1 MSRSVSSKFAV
12 LSLALLWLGL
22 VAPTQLAAQE
32 VTAAQR
38 RELRRIEGLID
49 DATRAAE
56 AGQLERAAERVT
68 TALAG
73 LEPLSTAPTDAL
85 LAAARPMY
93 EKLKAVH
100 SRLALEEI
108 DVPTI
113 TPLDLLFS
121 GDAGAPMEG
130 GVVFETTIAPM
141 LMSKCGRCHV
151 TAARG
156 GFQMANFEELMQGTE
171 GGRVVLP
178 GNGVGSRLVQV
189 IEEGDMPRGGARV
202 TDEELE
208 SLKTWINEGARVAAA
223 ARQAP
228 IEDLATAAGGEAPA
242 ARPELRFAQGNGTV
256 SFSLDIAPIIIEN
269 CSGCHL
275 DAQNASG
282 RLNLE
287 TFDGWL
293 RGGDTGAMLAPGAP
307 MDSLLVQ
314 KLLGTAGGDR
324 MPRNRDPLP
333 DEEIEKIKK
342 WVEEGA
348 LFDGQAGSQDIRTAY
363 GQAKAAK
370 STHEELA
377 AERAELAQTKW
388 TLGLPSVSHE
398 TIETENFL
406 VMGNADRATMQ
417 QVADRA
423 EALAPAIV
431 RLFRGNARDPFV
443 KGRMTLFVFRGRY
456 DYSEFGTMV
465 EKRQLP
471 AEWVAHSRYDVI
483 DQYAALL
490 PPRENFE
497 SFDGPLV
504 QQLASGYVAAMGPNV
519 PKWFSDGAGIMA
531 VTKLVRDD
539 ERIKEWEAA
548 VPAILAGQA
557 KPDDFI
563 TGALPEDRAALV
575 ASGMVGQLS
584 GDNRRWGQLLT
595 ALRRGDDFNAAFQA
609 LWGATP
615 SQLVGGDYGQQ
626 GSGGN
631 RRNR

>member
-1 MSRSVSSKFAV
+1 MS
-12 LSLALLWLGL
+12 LI
-22 VAPTQLAAQE
+22 AQE
-32 VTAAQR
+32 VTPAQR

-49 DATRAAE
+49 DATRAVE
-56 AGQLERAAERVT
+56 AGQLARAAERVK
-68 TALAG
+68 TAIEG
-73 LEPLSTAPTDAL
+73 LEPLTMAPTDPL
-85 LAAARPMY
+85 LAATRPMY
-93 EKLKAVH
+93 EKLKAAH

-108 DVPTI
+108 EVPAI

-130 GVVFETTIAPM
+130 GVSFETAVAPM

-151 TAARG
+151 SAARG
-156 GFQMANFEELMQGTE
+156 GFQMANFEELMRGTD

-178 GNGVGSRLVQV
+178 GNGDGSRIVQV

-208 SLKTWINEGARVAAA
+208 SLKTWINQGARVSAAGRQSGIAELA
-223 ARQAP
+223 A
-228 IEDLATAAGGEAPA
+228 AAGGEAPA

-256 SFSLDIAPIIIEN
+256 SFALDIAPIIVEN

-293 RGGDTGAMLAPGAP
+293 RGGDTGPMLAPGSP

-342 WVEEGA
+342 WIEEGA
-348 LFDGQAGSQDIRTAY
+348 LFDGQAGSQDIRIVY

-370 STHEELA
+370 STHEELM
-377 AERAELAQTKW
+377 AERVELAETKW
-388 TLGLPSVSHE
+388 ELGLPNVSHE

-406 VMGNADRATMQ
+406 VMGNADREMMQ

-423 EALAPAIV
+423 EALAPAVV
-431 RLFRGNARDPFV
+431 RMFRGNAREPFV
-443 KGRMTLFVFRGRY
+443 KGRMTLYVFRGRY

-471 AEWVAHSRYDVI
+471 AEWVAHTRYDII

-504 QQLASGYVAAMGPNV
+504 QQLASGYLAAMGGSV

-539 ERIKEWEAA
+539 PRIKQWESE
-548 VPAILAGQA
+548 VPGIIASQT

-584 GDNRRWGQLLT
+584 SDNRRWGQLLT
-595 ALRRGDDFNAAFQA
+595 ALRQGEDFNVAFQA

-626 GSGGN
+626 SGRGN
-631 RRNR
+631 RRR